1 MQIEKSEILLITGNG
16 ADLSN
21 DKEIA
26 ETFYKYKNLSLPENP
41 TIKELWRELLADLVK
56 LALEKYKE
64 SVYQI

>member
-26 ETFYKYKNLSLPENP
+26 ETFNKYKKLSLPENR